1 MNIVLQYYS
10 ITLHNTTDND
20 YNDQIQKWII
30 ISQNLVILYDT
41 LHLISYDDMILF
53 PFNQ

>member
-41 LHLISYDDMILF
+41 TFDIKWWYDFISF
-53 PFNQ
+53 